1 MLSGFSHVRLCVT
14 RCTASH
20 QASLARE
27 SMGFSRQE
35 YWSGLPC
42 APPGNLS
49 DSGIET
55 VSLMSNLQWLAG
67 FLPLAT
73 GKPIRV
79 CACVYTF
86 IYVCIYI
93 SPFGFLSHL
102 GHYRA
107 LSRVLWSFP
116 GGFSGKESAWEC
128 RKRGFDPGLGR
139 FPGVGN
145 SNPLQ
150 CSFLDNSMDRR
161 ARWAAVHGVEKSWTW
176 LSSWAHHWARQ

>member
-1 MLSGFSHVRLCVT
+1 MPNSHYRIRRRQTCFLHPQRTWPACVRACMLSHFSHVQLFETLWTVAR
-14 RCTASH
+14 
-20 QASLARE
+20 QAHL
-27 SMGFSRQE
+27 SMRFSRQE

-116 GGFSGKESAWEC
+116 GGFSGKESA
-128 RKRGFDPGLGR
+128 
-139 FPGVGN
+139 
-145 SNPLQ
+145 
-150 CSFLDNSMDRR
+150 
-161 ARWAAVHGVEKSWTW
+161 
-176 LSSWAHHWARQ
+176 

>member
-1 MLSGFSHVRLCVT
+1 MSFGDHSSFLILVILDICLRDAKLLQSSSDSVQSYDL
-14 RCTASH
+14 
-20 QASLARE
+20 QPARFLW
-27 SMGFSRQE
+27 SVGFSRQE

-116 GGFSGKESAWEC
+116 GGFSGKESA
-128 RKRGFDPGLGR
+128 
-139 FPGVGN
+139 
-145 SNPLQ
+145 
-150 CSFLDNSMDRR
+150 
-161 ARWAAVHGVEKSWTW
+161 
-176 LSSWAHHWARQ
+176 